1 MFYLSAFCEDPCCI
15 PLFLTPILSF
25 FARFAFTFHLLPT
38 LVLSRLAVLISAPL
52 VISSVS
58 AAVAQDRPIHVDS
71 DSSADTKFDMKA
83 LAQCQDSCEDELT
96 LQDYAT
102 TSWKLVLSVPEYRQK
117 WESLKKLLGGG
128 AELQSLADLS
138 AAQVKKLFDKLGIDT
153 NSPFINA
160 QMQGIY
166 ADTFYDEELVEG
178 EVAADPSNPGS
189 SEIVSAQESWAEAL
203 TWISELTEVQED
215 AIDDKIDICY
225 EACSESHP
233 MVFSFDAD
241 AEGFPELDMWVS
253 SILRQ

>member
-1 MFYLSAFCEDPCCI
+1 
-15 PLFLTPILSF
+15 
-25 FARFAFTFHLLPT
+25 LLH
-38 LVLSRLAVLISAPL
+38 
-52 VISSVS
+52 SSHS
-58 AAVAQDRPIHVDS
+58 
-71 DSSADTKFDMKA
+71 
-83 LAQCQDSCEDELT
+83 
-96 LQDYAT
+96 
-102 TSWKLVLSVPEYRQK
+102 
-117 WESLKKLLGGG
+117 SLKKLLGGG

-138 AAQVKKLFDKLGIDT
+138 AAQVKQLFDKLGIDT

-166 ADTFYDEELVEG
+166 ADTFYDEEVVEG
-178 EVAADPSNPGS
+178 EVSVDPSNPGPDLIS
-189 SEIVSAQESWAEAL
+189 SEESWAEAL

-253 SILRQ
+253 SILRQGIDLNVADPQAIAKALEEEVSEGRSKGRSEGRSKGRSKGRSEATTLQP